1 MLDISVTVKRKDGTS
16 ETFPVFADSQIAFE
30 RWAKTSISAAFD
42 PNGKPK
48 MESLYYLAWLA
59 EKNSGR
65 AVKVFD
71 EWIKDIAAVGHEDG
85 PGN

>member
-1 MLDISVTVKRKDGTS
+1 MLDISVTVKRKDGTQD
-16 ETFPVFADSQIAFE
+16 TFPVYADSQIAFE

-42 PNGKPK
+42 PNVHPK
-48 MESLYYLAWLA
+48 TEHLYYLAYLA

-65 AVKVFD
+65 VVKVFD
-71 EWIKDIAAVGHEDG
+71 EWIKDIAAVGSEAG